1 MKATGQVALDRSGF
15 TYYRVTQGGN
25 PMGETVT
32 VRLPTKL
39 KKELE
44 RVARDEKDSKS
55 NIIRDAVEKY
65 LAVRRFRALR
75 AGVLPF
81 AEAQG
86 ILTDEDV
93 FKALS

>member
-1 MKATGQVALDRSGF
+1 MSD
-15 TYYRVTQGGN
+15 
-25 PMGETVT
+25 TVT
-32 VRLPTKL
+32 VRLPARL
-39 KKELE
+39 KRELE
-44 RVARDEKDSKS
+44 HAARDEKASKS
-55 NIIRDAVEKY
+55 YIIRNAVEKY
-65 LAVRRFRALR
+65 LAVRRFRSLR

>member
-1 MKATGQVALDRSGF
+1 MSD
-15 TYYRVTQGGN
+15 
-25 PMGETVT
+25 TVT
-32 VRLPTKL
+32 VRLPARL

-44 RVARDEKDSKS
+44 RAARDEKASKS
-55 NIIRDAVEKY
+55 DLIRDAVSRY

-75 AGVLPF
+75 ASVLPF

>member
-1 MKATGQVALDRSGF
+1 MSD
-15 TYYRVTQGGN
+15 
-25 PMGETVT
+25 TVT
-32 VRLPTKL
+32 VRLPAKL
-39 KKELE
+39 RGELE
-44 RVARDEKDSKS
+44 RVAHDEKASKS
-55 NIIRDAVEKY
+55 TIIRDAVERY

>member
-1 MKATGQVALDRSGF
+1 
-15 TYYRVTQGGN
+15 
-25 PMGETVT
+25 MGETVT

>member
-1 MKATGQVALDRSGF
+1 M
-15 TYYRVTQGGN
+15 
-25 PMGETVT
+25 
-32 VRLPTKL
+32 
-39 KKELE
+39 
-44 RVARDEKDSKS
+44 ARDEKASKS
-55 NIIRDAVEKY
+55 TIIRDAVERY